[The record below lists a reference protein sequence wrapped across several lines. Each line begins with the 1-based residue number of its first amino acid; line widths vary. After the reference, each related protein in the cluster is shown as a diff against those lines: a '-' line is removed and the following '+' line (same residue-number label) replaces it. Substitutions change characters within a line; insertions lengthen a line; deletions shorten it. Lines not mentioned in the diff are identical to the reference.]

1 MLDDKLLV
9 WKLRHGSTNALKCI
23 YEKYRD
29 DLLRLATAL
38 SNETSFAEDVV
49 HDVFTS
55 FIRSSTQFKLTG
67 SLKGY
72 LATCVV
78 NRVRNANRSKRRHQ
92 AVELAEVGSISSD
105 VKRPD
110 QWIIHNEET
119 MQLNR
124 ALSQLPYSQREAI
137 VMYLQG
143 GMRFREIARLQNVSI
158 RTTQSRYR
166 CGLQKLRVL
175 LDGEVN
181 K

>member
-1 MLDDKLLV
+1 VLDDKLLV
-9 WKLRHGSTNALKCI
+9 WKLRHGSKDALKCI

-29 DLLRLATAL
+29 SLLRLATAL
-38 SNETSFAEDVV
+38 SSETSFAEDIV

-55 FIRSSTQFKLTG
+55 FIRSGKQFRLTG

-78 NRVRNANRSKRRHQ
+78 NRARDANRSKHRHQ
-92 AVELAEVGSISSD
+92 TARLTEVGPISSISR
-105 VKRPD
+105 RPD
-110 QWIIHNEET
+110 QWIIDDEERKR
-119 MQLNR
+119 LNH
-124 ALSQLPYSQREAI
+124 ALSQLPYNQREAI
-137 VMYLQG
+137 AMYLQG

-166 CGLQKLRVL
+166 CGLDKLRAL
-175 LDGEVN
+175 LDGEVD